1 MNKNSKTLWNPYLGV
16 IIVVLLFSYFAYKG
30 HQNDK
35 IGKRVD
41 DMTKT
46 IYIQEHA
53 KTYQDDLTNFTDISK
68 RQLMTNQKQALEKD
82 LKDQIAGK
90 LIFSST
96 GFTLPV
102 FRGANSDTLSL
113 GVASTYYPDAV
124 MGNGNYILAGY
135 NVDASSVLLSDLGV
149 LSEGEKIYLIDS
161 THKYQYEVSKI
172 GQISDYPQIV
182 QSEETNSFLSLP
194 KAGEKPLLTL
204 LGFQANDMKKVDVI
218 QCELVDIETI
228 NK

>member
-1 MNKNSKTLWNPYLGV
+1 MNKNSKTSWNPYLGV

-41 DMTKT
+41 DVTKT

-53 KTYQDDLTNFTDISK
+53 ETYQDDLTNFTDISK
-68 RQLMTNQKQALEKD
+68 RQLRTNQKQALEKD
-82 LKDQIAGK
+82 LKGQIAGK

-124 MGNGNYILAGY
+124 MGEGNYILAGY
-135 NVDASSVLLSDLGV
+135 NVDAPSVLLSDLRD
-149 LSEGEKIYLIDS
+149 LSEGEKNLFD
-161 THKYQYEVSKI
+161 
-172 GQISDYPQIV
+172 
-182 QSEETNSFLSLP
+182 
-194 KAGEKPLLTL
+194 
-204 LGFQANDMKKVDVI
+204 
-218 QCELVDIETI
+218 
-228 NK
+228 